1 MSVVCQM
8 RPFAEMEKHMFLE
21 INNIYLDIS
30 VFEKV
35 DAKLFLAVWTV
46 AHRAEVVGAP
56 RMWWSTMGVRLTIS
70 GKLLF
75 LILEDG

>member
-8 RPFAEMEKHMFLE
+8 RPFAEMKKNRFLE

-56 RMWWSTMGVRLTIS
+56 GIW
-70 GKLLF
+70 
-75 LILEDG
+75 